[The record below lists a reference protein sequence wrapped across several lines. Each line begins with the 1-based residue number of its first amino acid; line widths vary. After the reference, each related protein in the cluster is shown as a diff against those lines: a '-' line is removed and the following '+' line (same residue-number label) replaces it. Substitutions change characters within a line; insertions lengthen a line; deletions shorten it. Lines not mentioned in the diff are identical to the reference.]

1 MLSDA
6 VVEVE
11 KLSKCYQLYRRPSDR
26 LLQMLISGRAKL
38 YREFWALREV
48 SFTVRR
54 GETVGVVGRNG
65 AGKSTLLQLICGTLN
80 PTSGRVETR
89 GRMAAL
95 LELGSGFSPEFTGR
109 ENVYLNG
116 ALLGFTRGEIDCL
129 FDSIAAFADI
139 GPFLDQPVKTYS
151 SGMAVR
157 LAFAVQAQVSPDV
170 LIVDEALAV
179 GDAKF
184 QVKCFQRLRELKE
197 AGTAILLV
205 SHSTEQIVTH
215 CDRAVLL
222 EGGTAVMTGAP
233 RVIVNKYLDIMFGK
247 EHLADREAAETS
259 EPAIQQREPWIYDG
273 GMSFDV
279 DSFASRPGYNPG
291 EYRWGD
297 GAGTLSDFVLYSAQT
312 DDGPSFPFG
321 AAVTL
326 QAAMRFNSRVV
337 KPILGFAVKTK
348 EGVTIYNTNTELQPI
363 EEFAGAGE
371 PGTRFIATLKFQCRL
386 FPGDYFL
393 SLGLASRQIDG
404 TVIPHDRRYDSIHLQ
419 VLSADPGAFTGLVD
433 LGVKVVD
440 IVEARVAAVEAQP

>member
-1 MLSDA
+1 MSSDT
-6 VVEVE
+6 VIEVE
-11 KLSKCYQLYRRPSDR
+11 KLSKCYQLYSQPIDR
-26 LLQMLISGRAKL
+26 LLQMLLPGRGKR
-38 YREFWALREV
+38 YREFWALRDV

-65 AGKSTLLQLICGTLN
+65 AGKSTLLQLICGTLS
-80 PTSGRVETR
+80 PTSGRVQTR

-116 ALLGFTRGEIDCL
+116 ALLGFTRGEIDFM
-129 FDSIAAFADI
+129 FDSIVAFADI

-222 EGGTAVMTGAP
+222 EGGVAVMTGAP
-233 RVIVNKYLDIMFGK
+233 RVIVNHYLDILFGK
-247 EHLADREAAETS
+247 ERAPAGDSEDTCVPDTPRREA
-259 EPAIQQREPWIYDG
+259 WIPG
-273 GMSFDV
+273 AGMSFDA
-279 DSFASRPGYNPG
+279 DGFSSRPCYNPG

-297 GAGTLSDFVLYSAQT
+297 GAASLTDYVLHSGEAH
-312 DDGPSFPFG
+312 DRAAFPFG
-321 AAVTL
+321 AALTL
-326 QAAMRFNSRVV
+326 HAAMRFNSRVV

-348 EGVTIYNTNTELQPI
+348 EGVTIYNTNTELQPV

-371 PGTRFIATLKFQCRL
+371 PGTRFVATLKFRCRL

-404 TVIPHDRRYDSIHLQ
+404 AVVPHDRRYDAIHLQ
-419 VLSADPGAFTGLVD
+419 VLPGQAGSFTGLVD
-433 LGVKVVD
+433 LDAQVVE
-440 IVEARVAAVEAQP
+440 IVRAGEAFVEAQR